1 MKLDHIENV
10 AISLDTLKG
19 LEETINDLLEENISM
34 LMAYPSDNASVKFRA
49 NRLAEEL
56 LALASAMIATNKATK
71 QELQLG
77 VNALLKGGEK

>member
-1 MKLDHIENV
+1 MKLDHIENA

-34 LMAYPSDNASVKFRA
+34 LMEYPSDNASVKFRA
-49 NRLAEEL
+49 NRLADKL

-77 VNALLKGGEK
+77 INALLKGGEK

>member
-1 MKLDHIENV
+1 MKLDHIENA

-49 NRLAEEL
+49 NRLADKL

-71 QELQLG
+71 QELRLG
-77 VNALLKGGEK
+77 INALLKGGEK

>member
-34 LMAYPSDNASVKFRA
+34 LMAYPSDNASVKFQA
-49 NRLAEEL
+49 NRLAEKL

>member
-1 MKLDHIENV
+1 MKLDHIENA
-10 AISLDTLKG
+10 AISLDTLEG

-49 NRLAEEL
+49 NRLADKL

-71 QELQLG
+71 QELRLG
-77 VNALLKGGEK
+77 INALLKGGEK

>member
-19 LEETINDLLEENISM
+19 LEETINDLLEANVTLFTE
-34 LMAYPSDNASVKFRA
+34 YPSSDKVVKFRA
-49 NRLAEEL
+49 NRLADKL

-71 QELQLG
+71 QELRLG
-77 VNALLKGGEK
+77 INALLKGGEK